1 MKLSFVT
8 ADVFTDEPFGGN
20 PLAVFL
26 DAGGLDPVL
35 MQRIAREMSLSET
48 VFVQPPS
55 DPRHFRRL
63 RIFTPAVELP
73 FAGHPTVGTACV
85 LAARGDVV
93 SGPDI
98 VLEEQVGPVPVHV
111 ARTARGWAATFAA
124 AQKPEVQGAPVGPE
138 DAARLLGLDPE
149 HVIASGLRVA
159 SCGVPFLVVPVVDRA
174 ALGRCRVRLDVW
186 ERLLAGRTGENV
198 YVVTRDAA
206 DADLQVRM
214 FAPAMGIVEDP
225 ATGAAAAAIGGWLAE
240 QEPDRGAEVR
250 YQVAQGREMGRPSR
264 LAVTVRREGP
274 SGPVASVLV
283 GGSTV
288 FMSHGELVLP

>member
-26 DAGGLDPVL
+26 DAGGLDPAL
-35 MQRIAREMSLSET
+35 MQRVAREMSLSET

-63 RIFTPAVELP
+63 RIFTPAMELP

-85 LAARGDVV
+85 LAARGDV
-93 SGPDI
+93 SAPDI

-124 AQKPEVQGAPVGPE
+124 AQKPQLQGAPIGPE

-149 HVIASGLRVA
+149 DVVAGSGLRVA
-159 SCGVPFLVVPVVDRA
+159 SCGVPFLVVPVADSA
-174 ALGRCRVRLDVW
+174 ALGRARLKLDLW
-186 ERLLAGRTGENV
+186 EKLLAGRAGEHV

-214 FAPAMGIVEDP
+214 FAPSMGIVEDP

-274 SGPVASVLV
+274 SGPVSAVLV
-283 GGSTV
+283 GGATV
-288 FMSHGELVLP
+288 LMSHGELVLP